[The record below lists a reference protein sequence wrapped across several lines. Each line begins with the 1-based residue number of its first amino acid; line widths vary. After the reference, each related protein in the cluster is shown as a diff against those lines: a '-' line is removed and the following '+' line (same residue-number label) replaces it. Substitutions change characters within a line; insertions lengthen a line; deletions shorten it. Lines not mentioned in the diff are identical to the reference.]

1 MISNQHDEAIIRWKA
16 RLEQQMAS
24 GMTQRDWCKQNRIC
38 ETSFSSWKARVQ
50 SEKAQNQFQC
60 SDSNALVDVSQ
71 LLLPVN
77 EKPNLSPGLVESQT
91 RVAATIEV
99 SGFKIHVYE
108 NASSN
113 MVTNILGVLLNAQ
126 EHAIC

>member
-1 MISNQHDEAIIRWKA
+1 MTSNQQNEAIIRWKA

-24 GMTQRDWCKQNRIC
+24 GMTQRDWCKENRVC
-38 ETSFSSWKARVQ
+38 ESSFSSWKVRIQ
-50 SEKAQNQFQC
+50 GEDAQKQFHF

-77 EKPNLSPGLVESQT
+77 EKPNLSPGLAESQT
-91 RVAATIEV
+91 RVAATIEA
-99 SGFKIHVYE
+99 SSCKIYVYE

-113 MVTNILGVLLNAQ
+113 IVKNILEVLLNA
-126 EHAIC
+126 